1 MVSFAKY
8 MGYTFVEKDDD
19 NMMIINVGGKISK
32 FKLLHTLE
40 FSSERK
46 RMSVIVEDISG
57 RILLLCKG
65 ADDVIIQRS

>member
-19 NMMIINVGGKISK
+19 NYMVVEVGKEVRK
-32 FKLLHTLE
+32 FRLLHTLE

-46 RMSVIVEDISG
+46 RMSVIVEDRQG
-57 RILLLCKG
+57 KILLLCKG
-65 ADDVIIQRS
+65 ADDIIVQRS